1 MGMIGR
7 EQSVV
12 GEFGQPATQGITYLD
27 GPAFFCYP
35 STASLVFIIAMVLT
49 WSQATNRSTNSRTPV

>member
-49 WSQATNRSTNSRTPV
+49 